1 MSIDPNTILNQYV
14 FDKKFQGFGEPLQNH
29 INNLKR
35 FLISPEKKQTNK
47 VIAILENLTF
57 YRLTNDHF
65 PYLLQTIQVFE
76 ENKIFLLA
84 TQLISRIPNI
94 STANSKEL
102 ANFLIPKLLTT
113 NTSLKSLILS
123 TLNKTLPKEVYDAK
137 LFKQVTEGIKFDAKH
152 NLGTK
157 QKKTS
162 FRNNIYF
169 QSDCIKIYQSRS
181 PKDESILPYLIQN
194 VVSPDEFAC
203 RKSLEMLLH
212 FARHKPNSVA
222 KSLAKILPPP
232 NIFNNYNP
240 KSRKNP
246 NSNFEKSKFQYIQ
259 LPNIISRIIF
269 SRLLASLLQF
279 EEEIIGKGI
288 YIQLENCL
296 AYLIFDRCDLI
307 FFQCI
312 IDLCSMNNSWVKL
325 NTKKL
330 PIDSTH
336 MPLSEIIIK
345 KLYQYLSNFHE
356 ENSAEINQQKSNIN
370 RNSNIANQPSLT
382 IKNQNKNE
390 NDNNQK
396 NKKKNQNNINN
407 TKNDKK
413 NNNSQLDPKNSGI
426 EIHESTKF
434 ARSEFFT
441 ALRSLNHFAKSYSKY
456 IGEFGTESKF
466 NVFPSLK
473 KTCTLLVRILKLE
486 LDKQYHLNV
495 YRSLFWLVHDN
506 GESKKHLSYLA
517 KTYLK
522 DIKKS
527 QYFTKYDLEFIFNSI
542 QKKSSVCSSFTP
554 VCLIFLGYTLRNIP
568 KLIPQDLVF
577 QIWHSTKDQ
586 VQNNPMAGKLLIK
599 HLFTILDYNQIKID
613 SFKKN
618 AIWFLGEYINI
629 LSMND
634 NDKEDDKK
642 KEKEKESQNDQQS
655 NENNIID
662 FMNVDNSNNSKNGN
676 QTLHDIPTDLTL
688 KSMIIR
694 IQYMAFFGSWN
705 IKTSAVTALTKIA
718 IRKNDSMVDHIFKF
732 ITDLTNNIKQIQLVA
747 EPYLDVLWKIC
758 EGKKKFNKV
767 FDAVEYN
774 QKINNSILELLF
786 KNHLETLNSINSVC
800 KVNKN
805 FLPYG
810 NTSKKSITLCKQLF
824 GENGE
829 NLPKKKII
837 EKKMEIKKNE
847 VKEGE
852 LLF

>member
-35 FLISPEKKQTNK
+35 FLITPEKKQTNK

-65 PYLLQTIQVFE
+65 HYLLQTIQVFE

-102 ANFLIPKLLTT
+102 ADCLIPKLLTT
-113 NTSLKSLILS
+113 NTSLKSLILN
-123 TLNKTLPKEVYDAK
+123 TLNKTLPKEVYNNK
-137 LFKQVTEGIKFDAKH
+137 LSKQVTEGMKFDPKH
-152 NLGTK
+152 NLSTK

-169 QSDCIKIYQSRS
+169 QSDCIKIYQTRS

-222 KSLAKILPPP
+222 KSLVKILPPP
-232 NIFNNYNP
+232 NLFNNYNP

-259 LPNIISRIIF
+259 LPNVISRIIF
-269 SRLLASLLQF
+269 LRLLASLLQF
-279 EEEIIGKGI
+279 EEEIIGKQI

-296 AYLIFDRCDLI
+296 TYLIFDQCDII
-307 FFQCI
+307 FFHCI
-312 IDLCSMNNSWVKL
+312 IDLCSISNSWVKL

-330 PIDSTH
+330 PIDNTQ
-336 MPLSEIIIK
+336 MPLSGIIIR

-370 RNSNIANQPSLT
+370 RDSNISNQPSLK
-382 IKNQNKNE
+382 IKNQNHEK
-390 NDNNQK
+390 DN
-396 NKKKNQNNINN
+396 NKKK
-407 TKNDKK
+407 KK
-413 NNNSQLDPKNSGI
+413 
-426 EIHESTKF
+426 
-434 ARSEFFT
+434 
-441 ALRSLNHFAKSYSKY
+441 KSDKY
-456 IGEFGTESKF
+456 IGEFGSESKF
-466 NVFPSLK
+466 NAFPSLK
-473 KTCTLLVRILKLE
+473 KIATLLVRIIKLE
-486 LDKQYHLNV
+486 LDKQYRLNV

-506 GESKKHLSYLA
+506 GESKKHLSFLA

-527 QYFTKYDLEFIFNSI
+527 QYFTKYDLELIFNSL

-586 VQNNPMAGKLLIK
+586 VKNNPMAGKLLIK
-599 HLFTILDYNQIKID
+599 HLFAILDYNQIKID
-613 SFKKN
+613 NFKKN
-618 AIWFLGEYINI
+618 AVWFLGEYINT

-634 NDKEDDKK
+634 SDKEDEKK
-642 KEKEKESQNDQQS
+642 KQKEKENQNDQQN

-676 QTLHDIPTDLTL
+676 QTLHDMPTDFTL

-718 IRKNDSMVDHIFKF
+718 IRNNDSMAEHIFKF

-767 FDAVEYN
+767 FTAVEYN

-810 NTSKKSITLCKQLF
+810 NKSKKSITLCKKLF
-824 GENGE
+824 GKNGE

-837 EKKMEIKKNE
+837 KKKMEIKKNE

>member
-1 MSIDPNTILNQYV
+1 
-14 FDKKFQGFGEPLQNH
+14 
-29 INNLKR
+29 
-35 FLISPEKKQTNK
+35 
-47 VIAILENLTF
+47 
-57 YRLTNDHF
+57 
-65 PYLLQTIQVFE
+65 
-76 ENKIFLLA
+76 
-84 TQLISRIPNI
+84 
-94 STANSKEL
+94 
-102 ANFLIPKLLTT
+102 
-113 NTSLKSLILS
+113 
-123 TLNKTLPKEVYDAK
+123 
-137 LFKQVTEGIKFDAKH
+137 
-152 NLGTK
+152 
-157 QKKTS
+157 
-162 FRNNIYF
+162 
-169 QSDCIKIYQSRS
+169 
-181 PKDESILPYLIQN
+181 
-194 VVSPDEFAC
+194 
-203 RKSLEMLLH
+203 MLLH

-222 KSLAKILPPP
+222 KSLVKILPPP
-232 NIFNNYNP
+232 NLFNNYNP

-246 NSNFEKSKFQYIQ
+246 NSNFEKSEFQHIQ
-259 LPNIISRIIF
+259 LPNVISRIIF

-279 EEEIIGKGI
+279 EEEIIGKQI

-296 AYLIFDRCDLI
+296 AYLIFDQCDII
-307 FFQCI
+307 FFHCI
-312 IDLCSMNNSWVKL
+312 IDLCSISNSWVKL

-330 PIDSTH
+330 PIDSTQ
-336 MPLSEIIIK
+336 MPLSGIIIR

-370 RNSNIANQPSLT
+370 RDSNISNQPSLK
-382 IKNQNKNE
+382 IKNQNHEK
-390 NDNNQK
+390 DNNK
-396 NKKKNQNNINN
+396 KKKKNQSNINN
-407 TKNDKK
+407 TKNDNK
-413 NNNSQLDPKNSGI
+413 NSNNQLDPKNSGI

-441 ALRSLNHFAKSYSKY
+441 ALRSLNHFAKSHSKY
-456 IGEFGTESKF
+456 IGEFGSESKF
-466 NVFPSLK
+466 NAFPSLK
-473 KTCTLLVRILKLE
+473 KIATLLVRIIKLE
-486 LDKQYHLNV
+486 LDKQYRLNV

-506 GESKKHLSYLA
+506 GESKKHLSFLA

-527 QYFTKYDLEFIFNSI
+527 QYFTKYDLELIFNSL
-542 QKKSSVCSSFTP
+542 QKKSNVCSSFTP

-586 VQNNPMAGKLLIK
+586 VKNNPMAGKLLIK
-599 HLFTILDYNQIKID
+599 HLFAILDYNQIKID
-613 SFKKN
+613 NFKKN
-618 AIWFLGEYINI
+618 AVWFLGEYINT

-634 NDKEDDKK
+634 SDKEDEKK
-642 KEKEKESQNDQQS
+642 KQKEKENQNDQQN

-662 FMNVDNSNNSKNGN
+662 FMNVSNSNDNNNIN
-676 QTLHDIPTDLTL
+676 QNPQDMPTDFTL

-718 IRKNDSMVDHIFKF
+718 IRNNDSMAEHIFKF

-767 FDAVEYN
+767 FTAVEYN

-810 NTSKKSITLCKQLF
+810 NKSKKSITLCKKLF
-824 GENGE
+824 GQNGE

-837 EKKMEIKKNE
+837 KKKMEIEKKE